1 VIVTKNTFDII
12 VVGAGHAGCEAAL
25 ASLRV
30 LARGGKKAPRV
41 LVVTGKLSTIGHLSC
56 NPSIGGLAKG
66 HLVKEID
73 ALGGEMGV
81 AADLTA
87 IQFRRLNMSKGPA
100 VRATRVQTDRTS
112 YIRYMQDALLL
123 AKSAAQPVPEGLS
136 VVESIVE
143 KIIVSNGTIAGVE
156 TGDGK
161 SFFAPHVIITTGT
174 FLNGLLHFGME
185 HVEGGRADDFSVRGL
200 SKSLIEA
207 GLKLGRLKTGT
218 CPRLVSDSIDYSL
231 LERQDGD
238 KDARGFSFRK
248 ICHRLLQVPC
258 FIAYTN
264 ETTHEIIRAAL
275 SRSPLYSGK
284 IKGVG
289 PRYCPSI
296 EDKIVRFSDKERHHI
311 FIEPEGLDIP
321 EVYVNGLST
330 SLPLDVQLAMVRSI
344 KGLERAKIARPG
356 YAVEYD
362 FIHPTQLFA
371 SLETK
376 VVRGLWCA
384 GQINGTSGYEEA
396 AAQGLMAGMNAARA
410 LLDLEPVILSRSEA
424 YIGVLIDDLVTKGTD
439 EPYRMFTSRAEYR
452 LLLREDNADMRLSQI
467 GFEAGLLDEEHFL
480 RFEKKRNDVAGMVAQ
495 MKDAAKRKKSQP
507 VFDSIDSDAIEAAQ
521 IEFKYEG
528 YIKLQSE
535 MVDKLKELER
545 FKIPKNFDYSKVAGL
560 SNEVRAKLD
569 EIKPASLAAASEIS
583 GVTPAAIHILMI
595 YLK

>member
-1 VIVTKNTFDII
+1 MTKNIFDII

-25 ASLRV
+25 AGLRV

-264 ETTHEIIRAAL
+264 ETTHEIIRIAL

-344 KGLERAKIARPG
+344 KGLERAKIARSG

-376 VVRGLWCA
+376 VIRGLWCA

-410 LLDLEPVILSRSEA
+410 LLGLEPVVLSRSEA

-467 GFEAGLLDEEHFL
+467 GFEAGLLDEEQFL

>member
-1 VIVTKNTFDII
+1 MNNNFDII

-25 ASLRV
+25 AAIRV
-30 LARGGKKAPRV
+30 LSRGGKKLPRV
-41 LVVTGKLSTIGHLSC
+41 LVVTGKISTIGHLSC

-81 AADLTA
+81 AADITA

-100 VRATRVQTDRTS
+100 VRATRVQTDRNS
-112 YIRYMQDALLL
+112 YMRYMQDTLLR
-123 AKSAAQPVPEGLS
+123 AKSAARIVPEGLS
-136 VVESIVE
+136 VVEGVVE
-143 KIIVSNGTIAGVE
+143 KIIVKEGKVCGVE
-156 TGDGK
+156 TGEGK
-161 SFFAPHVIITTGT
+161 NFFAPHVIITTGT

-185 HVEGGRADDFSVRGL
+185 HVEGGRADDFTVHGL
-200 SKSLIEA
+200 SKSLIES

-218 CPRLVSDSIDYSL
+218 CPRLLSESIDYSV

-238 KDARGFSFRK
+238 EAECRFSFRK
-248 ICHRLLQVPC
+248 TERTLKQLPC
-258 FIAYTN
+258 FITYTN
-264 ETTHEIIRAAL
+264 RATHEIIMSAL

-311 FIEPEGLDIP
+311 FIEPEGFDIP

-330 SLPLDVQLAMVRSI
+330 SLPIDVQLSMVRSI
-344 KGLERAKIARPG
+344 KGLERAEIARAG

-362 FIHPTQLFA
+362 YVYPTQLFA

-376 VVRGLWCA
+376 VVSGLWCA

-396 AAQGLMAGMNAARA
+396 AAQGLMAGMNAARS
-410 LLDLEPVILSRSEA
+410 LLGLEPVILSRSDA
-424 YIGVLIDDLVTKGTD
+424 YIGVLIDDLVTKGTN

-467 GFEAGLLDEEHFL
+467 GFDAGLLDAEQFA
-480 RFEKKRNDVAGMVAQ
+480 RFEKKRAAVCEMVRQ
-495 MKDAAKRKKSQP
+495 MKDAAKRKKPQP
-507 VFDSIDSDAIEAAQ
+507 VFEDAEAESVEAAQ

-528 YIKLQSE
+528 YLKLQSE
-535 MVDKLKELER
+535 MVERLKELER
-545 FKIPKNFDYSKVAGL
+545 FKIPKGFDYSKVASL
-560 SNEVRAKLD
+560 SNEVRAKLE
-569 EIKPASLAAASEIS
+569 EIKPATLAAASEIS